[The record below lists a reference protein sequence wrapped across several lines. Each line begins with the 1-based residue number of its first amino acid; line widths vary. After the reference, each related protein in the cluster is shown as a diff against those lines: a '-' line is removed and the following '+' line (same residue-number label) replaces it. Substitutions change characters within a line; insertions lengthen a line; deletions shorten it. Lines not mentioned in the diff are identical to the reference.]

1 MKPRTRDPL
10 RLDVEPFAKE
20 GGSLEGQWPL
30 ADLPRLAESTHAEAK
45 PRAADLVSWSVRGEL
60 RPVRGDAPQI
70 WLHLTARARVGLECQ
85 RCLHPVAAELEAR
98 RSFRFVAGE
107 TTAAELDAD
116 SEDDVLALTRALD
129 VRELVEDELILTL
142 PLVPRHDTCPQ
153 PLDVPASE
161 PEPVEERPNPFAGLA
176 ALKSQGRH

>member
-70 WLHLTARARVGLECQ
+70 WLHLTARTRLGLECQ
-85 RCLHPVAAELEAR
+85 RCLQPVAAELEP
-98 RSFRFVAGE
+98 G
-107 TTAAELDAD
+107 AA
-116 SEDDVLALTRALD
+116 SVSS
-129 VRELVEDELILTL
+129 
-142 PLVPRHDTCPQ
+142 
-153 PLDVPASE
+153 PAK
-161 PEPVEERPNPFAGLA
+161 PPRPNWMPTAKTTCWRSLARSTFASLWRM
-176 ALKSQGRH
+176 S